1 LHCASGLLWAGQSK
15 VAGFCRRVALWV
27 AFDPVAALINGNPR
41 WRGKDGMA
49 SERTQ
54 ARSSASKQR
63 GIAGR

>member
-1 LHCASGLLWAGQSK
+1 
-15 VAGFCRRVALWV
+15 LWV